1 MQDPT
6 VARSTETM
14 TALADDGPV
23 ISLPLRGQL
32 ALRLVDLA
40 VLMLRVSA
48 ILVLLSPLL
57 GAAILLG

>member
-1 MQDPT
+1 MAP
-6 VARSTETM
+6 STEPL
-14 TALADDGPV
+14 TAMAADGASLALPV
-23 ISLPLRGQL
+23 RGQV

-40 VLMLRVSA
+40 VLMLRVAA

>member
-23 ISLPLRGQL
+23 IALPLRGQL
-32 ALRLVDLA
+32 ALRVVDLA